1 MSQTEPNSMT
11 SRDAWRL
18 VLGVAGALAGVSVVV
33 LLLVILVKAAYVQP
47 QVAGALSDEQRYE
60 LLANTQAEDQRLLTT
75 YGWMD
80 QSKGVVRI
88 PVEAAMHKLIA
99 EGWNPP
105 PATTAIPPATTDNS
119 PSTTT
124 QETVQP

>member
-11 SRDAWRL
+11 PRDTWRL

-33 LLLVILVKAAYVQP
+33 LLLVILVKVAFVQP

-60 LLANTQAEDQRLLTT
+60 MLANAQVEDQRLLTT

-105 PATTAIPPATTDNS
+105 PAATAITPAPTTS
-119 PSTTT
+119 LPTTT
-124 QETVQP
+124 RQAVQP